1 MRIHGNTLL
10 KTRIIINCHE
20 FMVITWQFVLKYS
33 VEDFYK
39 SPRRGVTINNTVQEM
54 YGVATEWEQ
63 HRILR
68 SAVTEH
74 THS

>member
-1 MRIHGNTLL
+1 
-10 KTRIIINCHE
+10 
-20 FMVITWQFVLKYS
+20 MVITRQFVLKYS